1 MADTRASPADEPA
14 LDPREVSQLDE
25 AGWIA
30 RAYRRGEPQLT
41 LRAVVTGLLLGF
53 LLSFANVYIGLKT
66 GWFFSMALV
75 ACLVSFAVWRL
86 LASTGLVRSPLSVL
100 ETNCMQT
107 TASSAACATGNMV
120 VGVFPAML
128 LLTVSPTA
136 PRVVS
141 STGATRGLGW
151 DMNTSFSTNRGDL
164 FPLGSFGHTGFTG
177 TSLWIDPASDMF
189 VIFLSNRVHPD
200 GKGDVGP
207 LRGRVASIVA
217 GSVTDTAVVDRA
229 REQEARY
236 YNEVVESEEK
246 FASRNEGYGS
256 TKVLTGIDVLERD
269 NFKPLAG
276 TSLGLI
282 TNHTGRDREGR
293 QTIDVLNN

>member
-86 LASTGLVRSPLSVL
+86 LASTGAARTPLSVL

-120 VGVFPAML
+120 VGVLPAML
-128 LLTVSPTA
+128 LLSIPAAGPAGIQPHWAAVAAWIACVSALGVMLPIPDRKST
-136 PRVVS
+136 RLNS
-141 STGATRGLGW
+141 S
-151 DMNTSFSTNRGDL
+151 
-164 FPLGSFGHTGFTG
+164 H
-177 TSLWIDPASDMF
+177 
-189 VIFLSNRVHPD
+189 
-200 GKGDVGP
+200 
-207 LRGRVASIVA
+207 
-217 GSVTDTAVVDRA
+217 
-229 REQEARY
+229 
-236 YNEVVESEEK
+236 
-246 FASRNEGYGS
+246 
-256 TKVLTGIDVLERD
+256 
-269 NFKPLAG
+269 
-276 TSLGLI
+276 
-282 TNHTGRDREGR
+282 
-293 QTIDVLNN
+293 